1 MRSVIY
7 SIYIIL
13 CMNCISGCIPK
24 NENPAQNLLK
34 KEESFRKELKGKK
47 VDLYTLTNQEGVTVQ
62 ITNYGGKIVSII
74 VPDKYGNYGNVCLG
88 YDSLD
93 QYINGSASIGAT
105 MGPMPT
111 GLPMQ
116 NLSWMERHT
125 HLIKTMA
132 SIISMVEVPPSGPGC
147 GMW

>member
-24 NENPAQNLLK
+24 NEIPAQHLLK
-34 KEESFRKELKGKK
+34 KEESFQKELKGKK
-47 VDLYTLTNQEGVTVQ
+47 VDLYTLSMQEGITVQ

-74 VPDKYGNYGNVCLG
+74 VPDKYGNSGNVCLG

-93 QYINGSASIGAT
+93 QYINGSA
-105 MGPMPT
+105 
-111 GLPMQ
+111 
-116 NLSWMERHT
+116 
-125 HLIKTMA
+125 
-132 SIISMVEVPPSGPGC
+132 
-147 GMW
+147 